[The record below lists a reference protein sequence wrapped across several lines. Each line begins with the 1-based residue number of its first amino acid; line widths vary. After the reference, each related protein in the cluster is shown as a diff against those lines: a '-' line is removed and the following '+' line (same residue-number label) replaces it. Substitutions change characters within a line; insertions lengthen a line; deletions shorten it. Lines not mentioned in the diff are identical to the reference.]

1 MISIRRRLTF
11 MIMGTL
17 SICILL
23 IAVFSFFFVRS
34 ETYEVLDGELRQMA
48 ISIAPFDQK
57 VEDFE
62 GSDEDRLIE
71 ESDFLI
77 QIWKDGALIYS
88 SHPKIKMPL
97 LDRGYGYFD
106 WKDEELR
113 YFQHHYKGR
122 YIQIAQSL
130 DERQDLEV
138 TVFQNFMFIIV
149 LMLPVILLLVHFIIG
164 RGLRPLVLLSQ
175 RVKERNANNLTA
187 IDISHAPAEILPVIQ
202 SLNQLLEKLEN
213 SLLLQRQFTADA
225 AHEIRTPL
233 SAIKLNLDMLCRT
246 EDELERKSIEQ
257 SLAAGVNRTIHLA
270 QNLLQLARHESEA
283 HALDLEPVN
292 LSHIAQQVINDHKAV
307 AAEKKQQIQFE
318 DDTVKE
324 PIIEAQSHNIAI
336 MIGSLLENAL
346 LYTPAQGK
354 VEVCIQAKEDNILL
368 SIADTGPG
376 IKMEERERIFDRFYR
391 GQDVKEQ
398 GSGLGLSIVKK
409 IVDHYQGHI
418 SIQERREGEGSQF
431 VIRFPAS
438 QNLN

>member
-1 MISIRRRLTF
+1 VISIRRRLTF

-23 IAVFSFFFVRS
+23 IAVFSFFFVRH

-57 VEDFE
+57 AENYEASED
-62 GSDEDRLIE
+62 DRLLE

-77 QIWKDGALIYS
+77 QIWTEDELTYS

-97 LDRGYGYFD
+97 LSRGYGYFD

-122 YIQIAQSL
+122 FIQVAQSL

-149 LMLPVILLLVHFIIG
+149 LMLPVILLLIHFFIG
-164 RGLRPLVLLSQ
+164 RGLRPLLLLSQ
-175 RVKERNANNLTA
+175 RVKERDAHNLTA
-187 IDISHAPAEILPVIQ
+187 IDITHAPDEILPVIQ
-202 SLNQLLEKLEN
+202 SLNQLLERLDN

-233 SAIKLNLDMLCRT
+233 SAIKLNLDMLRRT
-246 EDELERKSIEQ
+246 EDVKERKSIEQ

-270 QNLLQLARHESEA
+270 QNLLQLARHESDA
-283 HALDLEPVN
+283 HSLKLEPVN
-292 LSHIAQQVINDHKAV
+292 VAHIAEQVINDHKVV
-307 AAEKKQQIQFE
+307 AAEKNQHIHFARS
-318 DDTVKE
+318 DGKE
-324 PIIEAQSHNIAI
+324 PIIDAQSHNVAI

-354 VEVCIQAKEDNILL
+354 VDVRVYTEDDNIRL
-368 SIADTGPG
+368 SISDNGPG
-376 IKMEERERIFDRFYR
+376 IKADEKERVFDRFYR
-391 GQDVKEQ
+391 GQNVQEQ

-409 IVDHYQGHI
+409 IVEHYKGQI
-418 SIQERREGEGSQF
+418 AIYEGLDGRGSQF
-431 VIRFPAS
+431 VIRFPIS
-438 QNLN
+438 QDVR